1 MEVLA
6 SIAKQ
11 SAAPGPPSA
20 SATPPAPASTSTPTA
35 PAQPLPYTAPP
46 ASLPYQQPQQPAYAP
61 PGAPASLPPSMPGF
75 PAQLLAGLG
84 APAAN
89 GAPGGY
95 PSAVPQP
102 APPAPA
108 PPAPPAGVASPDINQ
123 VMLIKT
129 LIDQGLQADQISA
142 ILQTMSSGQLP
153 QAAPAY
159 PAAPSQPQ
167 DGGWGAGAQSR
178 DYGDHR
184 YGNRSRSR
192 SPDRWGRDSR
202 EGYDRHGPRGSS
214 RDRGGRPDYRNRS
227 PMGRRDRGTPDH
239 GHDKKQKWVEY
250 DRNLRPGCIKGVY
263 SRCPVSDF
271 EANMFLQL

>member
-11 SAAPGPPSA
+11 SAAPGPHSA

-35 PAQPLPYTAPP
+35 PTQPLPYTAPP

-61 PGAPASLPPSMPGF
+61 PGAPASMPPGMAGF

-84 APAAN
+84 APGAN

-95 PSAVPQP
+95 PSVVPQP
-102 APPAPA
+102 APPAPT
-108 PPAPPAGVASPDINQ
+108 PPAAPGVAAPDINQ

-178 DYGDHR
+178 DYGDR
-184 YGNRSRSR
+184 RGGYGDRSRSR
-192 SPDRWGRDSR
+192 SPDRWGRDPHG
-202 EGYDRHGPRGSS
+202 GYDRHGSGPRGSS

-227 PMGRRDRGTPDH
+227 PMGRRDHGTPDH
-239 GHDKKQKWVEY
+239 GHEKKQKWVEY
-250 DRNLRPGCIKGVY
+250 DRNMRPGCIKGAY
-263 SRCPVSDF
+263 
-271 EANMFLQL
+271 N